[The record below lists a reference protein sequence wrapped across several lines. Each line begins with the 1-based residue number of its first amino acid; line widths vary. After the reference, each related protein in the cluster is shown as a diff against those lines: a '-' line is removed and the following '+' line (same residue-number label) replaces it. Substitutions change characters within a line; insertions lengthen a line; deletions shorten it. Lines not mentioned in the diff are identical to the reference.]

1 MTSETDKNDYI
12 DDDPDSSGG
21 TVRGCGQDS
30 NGCPE
35 GCEGRE
41 VRDGRDGRDSGDVPG
56 KVGARY
62 ALAGAV
68 AALVMV
74 ALSELEGSAVPVAA
88 LLTLLILFSLFDL

>member
-12 DDDPDSSGG
+12 DDDPDSSSGQGCRGG
-21 TVRGCGQDS
+21 QGS
-30 NGCPE
+30 SGCPE
-35 GCEGRE
+35 GCEGRA
-41 VRDGRDGRDSGDVPG
+41 VRGGREERDSDDVPG

-88 LLTLLILFSLFDL
+88 LLTLLIVRSLIG